1 MDPGD
6 EIADEVTRVEAVRYL
21 QGAIGHAVG
30 SNLFLLLGGLL
41 WVLEHR
47 SLAVVSVA
55 GAFLLSANG
64 LSIWAWDRLRAYFAA
79 RNPPQEET
87 EPTRTLKPSPL
98 SREARVGIQ
107 AGAIMTLAFIGLLLL
122 GRLALLFLPP
132 RLLGYMG
139 VGCLCLGNILALGR
153 AFDKQRR

>member
-1 MDPGD
+1 MDPSG
-6 EIADEVTRVEAVRYL
+6 EIADEVTRAETVEYL

-30 SNLFLLLGGLL
+30 SNLFLLLSGLL

-47 SLAVVSVA
+47 SLAVISIA
-55 GAFLLSANG
+55 GAFLISANG

-87 EPTRTLKPSPL
+87 EPTRTLKASPL
-98 SREARVGIQ
+98 SRESRVGIQ

-122 GRLALLFLPP
+122 GRLALRFFSP
-132 RLLGYMG
+132 RLLGYLG
-139 VGCLCLGNILALGR
+139 VGCLCLGNFLALGR
-153 AFDKQRR
+153 AFYKQRR

>member
-6 EIADEVTRVEAVRYL
+6 EIADEVTRVGAVRYL

-47 SLAVVSVA
+47 SLALVSVA

-79 RNPPQEET
+79 RNPPREEP
-87 EPTRTLKPSPL
+87 EPTRTLDASPL
-98 SREARVGIQ
+98 SRESRVEIQ
-107 AGAIMTLAFIGLLLL
+107 AGAVMTLAFIGLLLL
-122 GRLALLFLPP
+122 GRLALLFLSP
-132 RLLGYMG
+132 RLVGYLGFG
-139 VGCLCLGNILALGR
+139 GLCLGNVLALGR
-153 AFDKQRR
+153 AFYGQRR